1 MLQLIKS
8 ATIPDVKLPYC
19 VTIMFEGDGKQ
30 LRKEL
35 VTRYDQSDFSCQ
47 ISSYTSIATINFRN
61 EIDAA
66 DFLMRVE

>member
-8 ATIPDVKLPYC
+8 VTIPDVKLPYC
-19 VTIMFEGDGKQ
+19 VTIMFEGDGKH

-61 EIDAA
+61 ELDAA
-66 DFLMRVE
+66 DFLMRI